1 MNANSKKCIY
11 GIYNPMTTQSGL
23 PDKIQD
29 TQLKLNLTQTIKIVK
44 DFLVYYV
51 LILHYITCNNLDIL

>member
-1 MNANSKKCIY
+1 
-11 GIYNPMTTQSGL
+11 MTTQSGL
-23 PDKIQD
+23 PGKIQD

-51 LILHYITCNNLDIL
+51 LILHYIPCNNLDIL